1 MEEVEFKRR
10 VPSKLKFI
18 KEISKDD
25 VRVRV
30 FGVVTSMDD
39 TGVMTV
45 DDGSQITV
53 IAMDAENIKV
63 GDTVMVVGIVMPY
76 EEGVEIRGEI
86 VKKVKLNMQLYKK
99 FMEIWGEAD
108 VKDSN

>member
-25 VRVRV
+25 VRVRF